1 MCKKMKL
8 WAAGTLGVMLA
19 GLVSVNVY
27 ALDAKDVVGTWY
39 VNGLSIDGEN
49 TFHPEMMGMEITF
62 NFTEDGKGE
71 MTNAMEYSDPEVEE
85 MEWKIDG
92 DKVLITKN
100 DETVEGEYSDG
111 TISMDADGMYF
122 IMNQEK
128 EEYEPYV
135 PGNAVEEPKLEDFN
149 GEWKSTLMDAFGMQM
164 PTAAG
169 LSDVEMTISISDGKA
184 SLVMIESAVETKV
197 DLEGDLEGN
206 ALILKSTTEKEE
218 DSESYTL
225 VSTDVM
231 KFYLLEDGNL
241 CFTTEDS
248 MDDEASDTVDAADTA
263 DTADTADA
271 TDAEEALDGDDEY
284 DFGDIDFTIK
294 IYFEKLVVE

>member
-1 MCKKMKL
+1 
-8 WAAGTLGVMLA
+8 
-19 GLVSVNVY
+19 
-27 ALDAKDVVGTWY
+27 
-39 VNGLSIDGEN
+39 
-49 TFHPEMMGMEITF
+49 
-62 NFTEDGKGE
+62 
-71 MTNAMEYSDPEVEE
+71 
-85 MEWKIDG
+85 
-92 DKVLITKN
+92 
-100 DETVEGEYSDG
+100 
-111 TISMDADGMYF
+111 MDADGMYF

-248 MDDEASDTVDAADTA
+248 MDDEASDTVDAT
-263 DTADTADA
+263 DTADA

>member
-1 MCKKMKL
+1 
-8 WAAGTLGVMLA
+8 
-19 GLVSVNVY
+19 
-27 ALDAKDVVGTWY
+27 
-39 VNGLSIDGEN
+39 
-49 TFHPEMMGMEITF
+49 
-62 NFTEDGKGE
+62 
-71 MTNAMEYSDPEVEE
+71 
-85 MEWKIDG
+85 
-92 DKVLITKN
+92 
-100 DETVEGEYSDG
+100 
-111 TISMDADGMYF
+111 MYF

-135 PGNAVEEPKLEDFN
+135 PGNVVEEPKLEDFN

-248 MDDEASDTVDAADTA
+248 MDDEDADTVDAADTA

>member
-39 VNGLSIDGEN
+39 VNGLSMDGEN

-241 CFTTEDS
+241 CFTT
-248 MDDEASDTVDAADTA
+248 
-263 DTADTADA
+263 
-271 TDAEEALDGDDEY
+271 
-284 DFGDIDFTIK
+284 
-294 IYFEKLVVE
+294 